1 MSSKGWSKVED
12 KIAVAKLEE
21 RRDLIFVMALNLV
34 LNVIYNLIFVIAL
47 NLVLNIIYNLSFIT
61 MPCDEMIIT
70 SYADP

>member
-12 KIAVAKLEE
+12 KIAVAKLEV
-21 RRDLIFVMALNLV
+21 RRDLIYA
-34 LNVIYNLIFVIAL
+34 IAI
-47 NLVLNIIYNLSFIT
+47 NSVLNIIYNLSFIK

>member
-21 RRDLIFVMALNLV
+21 RRDLIFA
-34 LNVIYNLIFVIAL
+34 IAI
-47 NLVLNIIYNLSFIT
+47 NSVLNIIYDLSFIT